1 MSQSMGTLDFFL
13 LEASEYLERL
23 DALAQT
29 PAGPFAGG
37 EEFVRFARAFRGSA
51 LMATQ
56 HGMARAAQGLESVAR
71 AVRESRLEW
80 DERVRAEVTR
90 AVDDCKVLMRR
101 LREQDPGDKERAEA
115 IGSGLDR
122 LSGRSSAERRVASTG
137 ALDAGGRA
145 FVAREA
151 AAIASVLQRTAVAL
165 ATDPSSRD
173 VLARVSPGMSALRGV
188 AALADLPPLADLLA
202 GIDSAVKEVS
212 ATPGAAGAGVADVF
226 DAAARAMARA
236 AREVVDAG
244 RPAAESEEAGTFATR
259 LLATFTG
266 NVVPIEALFYADAG
280 PHVVSRGV
288 APAAP
293 AGAGLGRMEMVS
305 HGEFLRAATTEL
317 QRATSWV
324 QRDLRLFAIAASL
337 RPMAGSVGSLIS
349 TSLGRFA
356 DATRDAIGRGA
367 GAGALPGFVD
377 LVGRAADTLSAAQ
390 ISDESQ
396 LAEQLDDVTH
406 GLAALQ
412 TAPAAAAPPMEPVVA
427 EAPAPVAPATVAAP
441 PVAAAPEPI
450 TAAPVP
456 APAAPP
462 EKGADLATAYAT
474 FDRLVAERG
483 LRPGSLDEFLSGAAT
498 AAPPD
503 VAVPVRRPVAP
514 TRELRRV
521 PAEVALREDAVVPIE
536 ALAPAEEAVAP
547 IESLLYGGDRALK
560 RILELK
566 RDLDAAASAG
576 GDGARL
582 TALLNEVFDLVEL
595 GLGAGR

>member
-1 MSQSMGTLDFFL
+1 MSQSMGTLDSFL
-13 LEASEYLERL
+13 LEAGEYLERL

-71 AVRESRLEW
+71 AVRESGLEW

-101 LREQDPGDKERAEA
+101 LREQNPGDQERAEA

-122 LSGRSSAERRVASTG
+122 LSGRSSAGGRVASTG
-137 ALDAGGRA
+137 AL
-145 FVAREA
+145 
-151 AAIASVLQRTAVAL
+151 
-165 ATDPSSRD
+165 
-173 VLARVSPGMSALRGV
+173 
-188 AALADLPPLADLLA
+188 
-202 GIDSAVKEVS
+202 
-212 ATPGAAGAGVADVF
+212 
-226 DAAARAMARA
+226 
-236 AREVVDAG
+236 EVVDAG
-244 RPAAESEEAGTFATR
+244 RPAAESEEAGAFATK
-259 LLATFTG
+259 LLAAFTG
-266 NVVPIEALFYADAG
+266 DVVPIEALFYADAG
-280 PHVVSRGV
+280 PHVVSRG
-288 APAAP
+288 A
-293 AGAGLGRMEMVS
+293 
-305 HGEFLRAATTEL
+305 
-317 QRATSWV
+317 
-324 QRDLRLFAIAASL
+324 
-337 RPMAGSVGSLIS
+337 
-349 TSLGRFA
+349 
-356 DATRDAIGRGA
+356 
-367 GAGALPGFVD
+367 
-377 LVGRAADTLSAAQ
+377 
-390 ISDESQ
+390 
-396 LAEQLDDVTH
+396 
-406 GLAALQ
+406 
-412 TAPAAAAPPMEPVVA
+412 
-427 EAPAPVAPATVAAP
+427 APAPVAAALK
-441 PVAAAPEPI
+441 PI

-456 APAAPP
+456 APAASP

-483 LRPGSLDEFLSGAAT
+483 LQPGSLDEPVAGGAGVAA
-498 AAPPD
+498 AAPVD

-514 TRELRRV
+514 TRELRSV

-536 ALAPAEEAVAP
+536 ALAPAEEAVVP

-566 RDLDAAASAG
+566 PDLDASAG

>member
-13 LEASEYLERL
+13 LESSEYVERL

-51 LMATQ
+51 LMASQ

-90 AVDDCKVLMRR
+90 AVDDCKVLMHR
-101 LREQDPGDKERAEA
+101 LREPDPGDQERAEA

-122 LSGRSSAERRVASTG
+122 LSGRSSAERRAASTG

-165 ATDPSSRD
+165 ASDPSSRD
-173 VLARVSPGMSALRGV
+173 VLAGVSPGMSALRGV

-202 GIDSAVKEVS
+202 GIESAVKEVS
-212 ATPGAAGAGVADVF
+212 ATPGAVGAGVADVF
-226 DAAARAMARA
+226 DTAARAMARA

-244 RPAAESEEAGTFATR
+244 RPAAESEEAGAFATK

-280 PHVVSRGV
+280 PHVVSRGA
-288 APAAP
+288 APAGL

-324 QRDLRLFAIAASL
+324 QRDLRLYVIAASL
-337 RPMAGSVGSLIS
+337 RPMSGSVGSLVS

-396 LAEQLDDVTH
+396 LAEQLDDVTR
-406 GLAALQ
+406 GLAALH
-412 TAPAAAAPPMEPVVA
+412 T
-427 EAPAPVAPATVAAP
+427 APVAAVPPTEPVA
-441 PVAAAPEPI
+441 AAAPEPI
-450 TAAPVP
+450 TTAPAP
-456 APAAPP
+456 APAASP
-462 EKGADLATAYAT
+462 EQGADLATAYAT

-483 LRPGSLDEFLSGAAT
+483 LQPGSLDEFLAGGAGVAA
-498 AAPPD
+498 AAPVE

-514 TRELRRV
+514 TRKLRSV
-521 PAEVALREDAVVPIE
+521 QAGVALREDAVVPIE
-536 ALAPAEEAVAP
+536 SLAPAEEAVVP
-547 IESLLYGGDRALK
+547 IESLLYGRDRALA

-566 RDLDAAASAG
+566 PDLDAASSAG